1 METVPRAGWQHPG
14 RAAASPPHGR
24 RWVRVREPVSCAPHS
39 PPGPP
44 NARGNESGIISAA
57 LLPSESIPPLLI
69 PFVPFPVE
77 HPRLL
82 QPWLPT
88 LKDLF
93 NISQD

>member
-14 RAAASPPHGR
+14 RGTASPPHGS
-24 RWVRVREPVSCAPHS
+24 WWAGVRELVSCAPHC

-44 NARGNESGIISAA
+44 NARGNESSIIFAA
-57 LLPSESIPPLLI
+57 LLPSGRIPPLLS

-77 HPRLL
+77 HHSLL
-82 QPWLPT
+82 RPWLPT

-93 NISQD
+93 ERSQD